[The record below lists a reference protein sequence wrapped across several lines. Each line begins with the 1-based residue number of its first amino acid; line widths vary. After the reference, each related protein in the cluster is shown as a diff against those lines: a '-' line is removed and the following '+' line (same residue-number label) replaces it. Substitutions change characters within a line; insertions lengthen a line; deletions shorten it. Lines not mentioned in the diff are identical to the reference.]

1 MAASSFGKPIEIAQ
15 WLRELGLEEY
25 SDTFRNNAIDATIL
39 PTLTADD
46 LRDIG
51 VALVGHRRRLLNA
64 ISELDRGPPIAP
76 APAAPEGLTPER
88 RQLTVM
94 FCDLVGSTALS
105 TKLDPEDL
113 RALVSAYHRTVR
125 EAVAVYDGFVAKYM
139 GDGVLVYFGYPRA
152 HEDDAERAI
161 RAGLRAIDAVGQM
174 DARGAKLQARVG
186 IATGF
191 VVVGDLIG
199 EGSAQEQTV
208 VGETPNLAARLQA
221 LAAPSRIVIAAG
233 TRQQI
238 GELFDLEDL
247 GPQRLAGFGDMQPA
261 WMVLREGAEASRFEA
276 LHSQTVPLVGR
287 DEEIEALLRRWEN
300 AKRGEGRV
308 VLISG
313 EPGIGKSRLTAA
325 LSEQIGTDP
334 HARWRFFCSPH
345 HQDSALYPFIAH
357 LERAAGF
364 VRDDGTEEK
373 LKKLRTLVAPTLAQ
387 DDVALLAELL
397 SLPVRPAVPD
407 LDPHRRRERL
417 FEALLKQLEFEV
429 RDRPVLMVFE
439 DAHWI
444 DPTSREML
452 DLTIER
458 VRRLPVL
465 LAITFRPEFQ
475 APWGGRSHVMSLVLN
490 RLDEGS
496 GETLVQSLA
505 GRVGLDAWIVTKIVE
520 HADGVPL
527 FLEELTKTVLES
539 AKDKGVAAAAPPG
552 GPSGGLAVPATLHAS
567 LVARLDRLATP
578 SKEVAQI
585 GAVLGREFSYSLIK
599 PVAQCDE
606 TTLQAALAQLSE
618 AELLFCRGSAP
629 YASYLFKHALVQDA
643 AYGTLLRGKR
653 QELHGRVAAVL
664 ERDFADQVERQP
676 ELLAHHLSAAGDT
689 DRSIDQWLTAG
700 RYAAARSTY
709 REAIR
714 HFERGLATLATL
726 PESPARDGR
735 EIELQLALGA
745 TSFSA
750 EGFASAGAAAAYARA
765 RDLAE
770 RQGNSRQQFMTIYGL
785 WQLANGGGKIHD
797 CRRLSTQLQKLTANN
812 DDDELR
818 LQAHHSGWA
827 TCLFAGEPA
836 AALEHSAAGRRLYDV
851 DRHRHHRQIY
861 GGHDPGT
868 CAHYLGAHALWTLG
882 RPDRAL
888 ALGKEAL
895 AMGERIA
902 HPFSYGLALQYT
914 AMLHLDRCEP
924 EPALKLLDAVEAL
937 VAEHRMGLA
946 LDSALLR
953 GAALILQGAAEQAVA
968 HLREALRDPA
978 GAPRLRCYGLA
989 KLGEALAR
997 QGDSAAAL
1005 AVAEEG
1011 LKAVEETGHRQW
1023 MAELYRLKGS
1033 ALSGLD
1039 RPQESQNAF
1048 EEALRVARGQGAK
1061 SYELRAAVNLAQLWG
1076 EQGRKAEAHDLLA
1089 PTYGWFAEGFE
1100 TADLKVATSLLSQ
1113 LA

>member
-1 MAASSFGKPIEIAQ
+1 VAPNSARKPIEILQ
-15 WLRELGLEEY
+15 WLRELGLEQY
-25 SDTFRNNAIDATIL
+25 TDAFRNNAIDAKIL

-51 VALVGHRRRLLNA
+51 VTLVGHRRRLLNA
-64 ISELDRGPPIAP
+64 IAELNTEPSPTGP
-76 APAAPEGLTPER
+76 APAAPEGQAPER
-88 RQLTVM
+88 RQLSVM

-113 RALVSAYHRTVR
+113 RTLVGAYHRAVK
-125 EAVAVYDGFVAKYM
+125 EAVVAYDGFVAKYM

-161 RAGLRAIDAVGQM
+161 RAGLQAIDAVGRL
-174 DARGAKLQARVG
+174 DAKSDKLQARVG

-199 EGSAQEQTV
+199 EGSAQEQAV

-221 LAAPSRIVIAAG
+221 LAAPGRVVIAAG

-247 GPQRLAGFGDMQPA
+247 GPQQLAGFADPQPT
-261 WMVLREGAEASRFEA
+261 WMVLRESTEVSRFDA
-276 LHSQTVPLVGR
+276 LHAETAPLVGR
-287 DEEIEALLRRWEN
+287 DEELEVLLRRWES
-300 AKRGEGRV
+300 AKRREGRV

-325 LSEQIGTDP
+325 LSEQIGAEP

-345 HQDSALYPFIAH
+345 HQDSALYPFITH

-373 LKKLRTLVAPTLAQ
+373 LKKLRALAAPTQ
-387 DDVALLAELL
+387 TEDDVALMAELL
-397 SLPVRPAVPD
+397 SLPARPAAPD
-407 LDPHRRRERL
+407 LDPQRRREKL
-417 FEALLKQLEFEV
+417 FEALLKQLEAEV
-429 RDRPVLMVFE
+429 RHRPVLMIFE

-458 VRRLPVL
+458 MRRLPVM

-475 APWGGRSHVMSLVLN
+475 APWGGGSHVTSLMLN
-490 RLDEGS
+490 RLNEAN
-496 GETLVQSLA
+496 GEVLVQSLA
-505 GRVGLDAWIVTKIVE
+505 GRVGLDAEIVTKIVE
-520 HADGVPL
+520 RADGVPL

-539 AKDKGVAAAAPPG
+539 VKDRGAAAVA
-552 GPSGGLAVPATLHAS
+552 PSGGSSGGFAVPATLHAS
-567 LVARLDRLATP
+567 LVARLDRLAAA
-578 SKEVAQI
+578 SKEVAQV
-585 GAVLGREFSYSLIK
+585 GAVLGREFSYSLIR

-618 AELLFCRGSAP
+618 AELLFCRGAP
-629 YASYLFKHALVQDA
+629 PHASYLFKHALVQDA
-643 AYGTLLRGKR
+643 AYSTLLRGKR
-653 QELHGRVAAVL
+653 QELHARVATVL
-664 ERDFADQVERQP
+664 ERDFADQVEHQP
-676 ELLAHHLSAAGDT
+676 ELLAHHLSAAGDV
-689 DRSIDQWLTAG
+689 DRSIGQWLKAA
-700 RYAAARSTY
+700 RYAAARSAY

-714 HFERGLATLATL
+714 HFERGLAMLATL
-726 PESPARDGR
+726 PETPARDGR
-735 EIELQLALGA
+735 EIELQLALGS
-745 TSFSA
+745 TLFSA
-750 EGFASAGAAAAYARA
+750 EGFASARAAAAYARA

-770 RQGNSRQQFMTIYGL
+770 QQGNSRQQFMTVYGL

-797 CRRLSTQLQKLTANN
+797 CQRLSTQLQKLTN

-827 TCLFAGEPA
+827 TRLFAGEPA
-836 AALEHSAAGRRLYDV
+836 AALEHSVAGRRLYDV
-851 DRHRHHRQIY
+851 DQHRHHREIY
-861 GGHDPGT
+861 GGHDPGM

-888 ALGKEAL
+888 ELGKEAL

-902 HPFSYGLALQYT
+902 HPFSHGLALQYT

-924 EPALKLLDAVEAL
+924 EPALELLDTVEAL
-937 VAEHRMGLA
+937 AAEHRMGLV
-946 LDSALLR
+946 LDLALLR
-953 GAALILQGAAEQAVA
+953 GAALILLGAAEQAA
-968 HLREALRDPA
+968 GHLREALHDPA
-978 GAPRLRCYGLA
+978 AAPRLRCYGLA
-989 KLGEALAR
+989 KLSEALTR
-997 QGDSAAAL
+997 QGDCAAAL
-1005 AVAEEG
+1005 AVAEDG
-1011 LKAVEETGHRQW
+1011 LKVVEETGHRQW

-1039 RPQESQNAF
+1039 RLQESQNAF
-1048 EEALRVARGQGAK
+1048 EDALRIAQGQGAK
-1061 SYELRAAVNLAQLWG
+1061 AYELRAAMSLSQLWG
-1076 EQGRKAEAHDLLA
+1076 EQGRRAEAHDLLA
-1089 PTYGWFAEGFE
+1089 PTYGWFAEGFG
-1100 TADLKVATSLLSQ
+1100 TADLKEAKSLLGQ